1 MFPRYDLLSP
11 GEMQRLCFVRLF
23 HHRPA
28 FVFMDEATSAV
39 SPDMEEALYQVLIP
53 VS

>member
-1 MFPRYDLLSP
+1 
-11 GEMQRLCFVRLF
+11 MQRLCFVRLF

-39 SPDMEEALYQVLIP
+39 SPDMEEILYQVCE
-53 VS
+53 VQRYWEVRR